1 MSTQAE
7 TYSTDTIAENQ
18 YFKVKSDAFASEHAV
33 MVRGMFPQV
42 HPSMKINA
50 IDKCTE

>member
-7 TYSTDTIAENQ
+7 RYSTTHTMAENQ
-18 YFKVKSDAFASEHAV
+18 YFKVKSDAFVSESAV

-50 IDKCTE
+50 IDKCT